1 MKVPKPQ
8 KPQRMPKPQK
18 NRKYSAL
25 PEESSPD
32 YTPTVRNVNKVRIT
46 MSMSEYMRKYLMI
59 SVVGIIIVLFQ
70 TSAIGLRPPFGA
82 TPDLI
87 FMYIIAISFFDTP
100 AAGSIAAIAGGA
112 LSDAAGAAGATPTM
126 LFYFGCAVAISLLA
140 NDRLSKNFAAWGV
153 CSTSACIFAAAYRFF
168 YVSATSLDYSIL
180 DLFGKTIA
188 PEFAVTVL
196 SGIPVYFIVRKIYGS
211 F

>member
-1 MKVPKPQ
+1 
-8 KPQRMPKPQK
+8 MPKAQK
-18 NRKYSAL
+18 ARKYSAL
-25 PEESSPD
+25 PGETSPD

-46 MSMSEYMRKYLMI
+46 MSMSEYIRKYLII

-82 TPDLI
+82 TP
-87 FMYIIAISFFDTP
+87 
-100 AAGSIAAIAGGA
+100 A
-112 LSDAAGAAGATPTM
+112 LSDAAGAAGATPTV

-140 NDRLSKNFAAWGV
+140 KDRLSKNFAAWGV